1 MKRVILTGAT
11 GFVGANLTRRL
22 IEDGHEVHVLVRPS
36 CHPWRLQP
44 IQTELFWH
52 EVNLSDQAALI
63 AVVERIK
70 PDWIFHLAVH
80 GAYSSQTDLTQMVQT
95 NFLGTINLV
104 EACLKVGFEAF
115 VNTGSSSEYG
125 FKATAPAE
133 TEWLEPNS
141 HYAVTKASAT
151 LFCRYTAQRQ
161 KVHLPTLRLYSVY
174 GPYEEPSRLM
184 PTLIAQGLQGK
195 LPPLVNPDIA
205 RDYVYVDDVNEAYIL
220 AATRATPERGAV
232 YNVGTGT
239 QVRLR
244 EVVEVAC
251 RVLGI
256 TAAPE
261 WGSMPN
267 RQWDSSVWIANNHKI
282 QTELGWVP
290 RYSFEQGFKSM
301 TDWFQQHRPISA

>member
-1 MKRVILTGAT
+1 
-11 GFVGANLTRRL
+11 
-22 IEDGHEVHVLVRPS
+22 PS
-36 CHPWRLQP
+36 H
-44 IQTELFWH
+44 
-52 EVNLSDQAALI
+52 
-63 AVVERIK
+63 
-70 PDWIFHLAVH
+70 
-80 GAYSSQTDLTQMVQT
+80 
-95 NFLGTINLV
+95 
-104 EACLKVGFEAF
+104 
-115 VNTGSSSEYG
+115 
-125 FKATAPAE
+125 
-133 TEWLEPNS
+133 
-141 HYAVTKASAT
+141 
-151 LFCRYTAQRQ
+151 
-161 KVHLPTLRLYSVY
+161 
-174 GPYEEPSRLM
+174 LM

-220 AATRATPERGAV
+220 AATRATSERGVV
-232 YNVGTGT
+232 YNVGTGI

-282 QTELGWVP
+282 QTELGWFP